1 MKSNFL
7 VTASLRIAAL
17 GLLNLMLCGST
28 LAANSAPPS
37 LMSYQGFLVDAN
49 GAALGN
55 TNTGPKNYDVVFR
68 IYNDQSGGAV
78 QWAEQ
83 QTITVDKG
91 YYSILLGEGSVVG
104 SSPHPALSSLF
115 TGPADASD
123 RFVEMTVKGI
133 GAGGADATLLPR
145 VRLLT
150 SPYSFLSDY
159 ALTAGSLIN
168 SGNASV
174 ISTTTT
180 NVTISSP
187 LSVTSPLSA
196 STLSVVG
203 QSTLNAVTANSVT
216 ATSAKVSN
224 LTGGSITATN
234 GFSGPGTIPIGGI
247 IMWYGS
253 VASIPTGW
261 ALCDGRTVGAS
272 TTPNLVDRFVMAAGG
287 KYNPTAVGGN
297 ASIALTVPELPSHLH
312 SVEDAYYAEVQNGGP
327 NNLIGN
333 KGATDNDNT
342 VYTRSILSGN
352 TGTGQAFSILPPF
365 YALAY
370 IMRVQ

>member
-333 KGATDNDNT
+333 KGATDKDNT